1 MTCRQITGWQTF
13 DKPLCPAAEGGGLEE
28 VPLLGREEPLKN
40 HQYHLACTSLSR
52 QTDRM
57 LAPTVEPADSA
68 SSRMNRKT
76 ICKLT
81 CRSTAVRLIGAAL
94 MDGEL
99 KDTERNFTL
108 TWRSA

>member
-1 MTCRQITGWQTF
+1 
-13 DKPLCPAAEGGGLEE
+13 
-28 VPLLGREEPLKN
+28 
-40 HQYHLACTSLSR
+40 
-52 QTDRM
+52 
-57 LAPTVEPADSA
+57 
-68 SSRMNRKT
+68 MNRKT